1 MLLLPVRLTS
11 GRSGRCPGSVWH
23 VREYTNEPHSWT
35 VCRVESLE
43 GSVAFTGCGVRVH
56 GGFSLVFPSS
66 QVPITVVREYLVDG
80 MQRSPGK
87 DGVPGDWDEGKLLT
101 EAIWWLLG
109 FDMFESQLRCLLFV
123 GH

>member
-1 MLLLPVRLTS
+1 MH
-11 GRSGRCPGSVWH
+11 GS
-23 VREYTNEPHSWT
+23 
-35 VCRVESLE
+35 
-43 GSVAFTGCGVRVH
+43 
-56 GGFSLVFPSS
+56 FSLIFLSS
-66 QVPITVVREYLVDG
+66 QVPVSVVRDYLVGG

>member
-1 MLLLPVRLTS
+1 MNRTVGLFAGWRAWKGL
-11 GRSGRCPGSVWH
+11 WH
-23 VREYTNEPHSWT
+23 SQAVG
-35 VCRVESLE
+35 L
-43 GSVAFTGCGVRVH
+43 GCMVV
-56 GGFSLVFPSS
+56 SPSS
-66 QVPITVVREYLVDG
+66 FPLPRFPYLWSEYLVGG